1 MKHLLFIVLSFSLF
15 LNEGFSQMQP
25 KNANK
30 NNIQQ
35 EASDTTKKQL
45 FLIRKTDGNELYGF
59 IISDDGR
66 EILLETKTIGKV
78 YINKSD
84 IKEII
89 NTKSQ

>member
-1 MKHLLFIVLSFSLF
+1 MKQLLFIVLSFSLF

-59 IISDDGR
+59 IISDDGER
-66 EILLETKTIGKV
+66 SSWKPKPLYNYTLINLILKKL
-78 YINKSD
+78 
-84 IKEII
+84 
-89 NTKSQ
+89 

>member
-1 MKHLLFIVLSFSLF
+1 MKQLLFIVLSFSLF

-35 EASDTTKKQL
+35 EAPTRQKNT

-66 EILLETKTIGKV
+66 DPLG
-78 YINKSD
+78 NQ
-84 IKEII
+84 
-89 NTKSQ
+89 NHW